1 MVPCCKAVHIS
12 EVHFC
17 YFGVLDKDKYTY
29 TLFCKSNS
37 EFGNRFQ
44 LHSDLLYVMRSR
56 DLVCRALRISLQVEA
71 FFRVSHSMIYHTEIL
86 MVTVIIDKIKLFV
99 SKPQR
104 RTWREGCGSISP
116 LIVNLGTKWAVSF
129 TPRPLCSTVRNSGT
143 HWIGGWVSPSAGL
156 DFGEKKHLLLLPRF
170 EPRIL

>member
-104 RTWREGCGSISP
+104 RT
-116 LIVNLGTKWAVSF
+116 
-129 TPRPLCSTVRNSGT
+129 
-143 HWIGGWVSPSAGL
+143 
-156 DFGEKKHLLLLPRF
+156 
-170 EPRIL
+170 